1 MHYDVKNKVENKV
14 KIKLNESQEII
25 VNAMRDNP
33 NVKTAKLM
41 ALTGLSESGVNRNLK
56 KLKDLGRI
64 ERIGSLKKG
73 YWSVKE

>member
-41 ALTGLSESGVNRNLK
+41 AVNRL
-56 KLKDLGRI
+56 I
-64 ERIGSLKKG
+64 
-73 YWSVKE
+73 